1 MAPVYKLSA
10 SSIKGRTNYGSMLAG
25 NTAYVIPGDFESI
38 ATVSVGSGGA
48 ANVEFTSIPATFT
61 HLQIRCIARYAG
73 TSYNNLLGAF
83 NGDTTYTNYRW
94 HYLTTDG
101 SSVSAGD
108 VQSSGARLSMG
119 LVAGTAQT
127 AGVFAAQVIDI
138 LDYKNTNKNTTIR
151 VLNGMDN
158 NGSGEIRLTSGLWM
172 NTAAITSITLTAQG
186 GNNLA
191 EYSSFALYG
200 IRSA

>member
-1 MAPVYKLSA
+1 MTPISLGIFASA
-10 SSIKGRTNYGSMLAG
+10 
-25 NTAYVIPGDFESI
+25 NTTVGTSYESI

-48 ANVEFTSIPATFT
+48 ANAEFTSIPSTYT

-73 TSYNNLLGAF
+73 TAYNNLLGAF

-127 AGVFAAQVIDI
+127 TGVLQHK
-138 LDYKNTNKNTTIR
+138 L
-151 VLNGMDN
+151 
-158 NGSGEIRLTSGLWM
+158 LT
-172 NTAAITSITLTAQG
+172 
-186 GNNLA
+186 
-191 EYSSFALYG
+191 Y
-200 IRSA
+200 

>member
-1 MAPVYKLSA
+1 VTPISLGIFASA
-10 SSIKGRTNYGSMLAG
+10 
-25 NTAYVIPGDFESI
+25 NTTVEAGDFQSI

-48 ANVEFTSIPATFT
+48 ANAEFTSIPSTYT
-61 HLQIRCIARYAG
+61 HLQIRCIARYGG
-73 TSYNNLLGAF
+73 TAYNNLLGAF

-94 HYLTTDG
+94 HYLTGDG
-101 SSVSAGD
+101 SSVAAGS
-108 VQSSGARLSMG
+108 VQSSGAPLSMG

-158 NGSGEIRLTSGLWM
+158 NGSGEIRLVSGLWM